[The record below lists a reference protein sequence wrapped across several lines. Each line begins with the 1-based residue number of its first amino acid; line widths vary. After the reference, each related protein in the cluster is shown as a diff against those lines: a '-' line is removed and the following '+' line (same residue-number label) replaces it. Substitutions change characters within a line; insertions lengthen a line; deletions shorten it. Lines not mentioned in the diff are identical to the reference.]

1 MALSKKKKK
10 QRDKVDEA
18 LKIAEFWLPYL
29 NQFALDANH
38 KAYEHPWIPVEV
50 VREIARILKDE

>member
-1 MALSKKKKK
+1 MKAKN
-10 QRDKVDEA
+10 KVTEA

-29 NQFALDANH
+29 NQFALDTND

-50 VREIARILKDE
+50 VREIARILKAE

>member
-1 MALSKKKKK
+1 MANKKRK
-10 QRDKVDEA
+10 DKVTEA

-29 NQFALDANH
+29 NQFALDTNH